1 MEVILGL
8 IGISF
13 TILFMVL
20 LGLKFPYL
28 KNIILT
34 GGILRILAGCFH
46 YFILKLPD
54 GIIDAVK
61 FENNAWRLAEMP
73 FLEFLNSFKS
83 QNLALSFVWVLSF
96 IYRFLGR
103 SPLLLQSISISI
115 GILCIILVYKLA
127 FLVSIN
133 KVKAKQAAAIFAFFP
148 TVILYNVLI
157 LREVYIM
164 MFLLLGFIYFVKWQ
178 TSQQLSNG
186 LSALL
191 FFSVLYFLHGALLIA
206 AFLFFILLIQY
217 STSFFLIRLK
227 QQKLLFP
234 NLALI
239 LITPVL
245 VGILFFYISSINLP
259 YLGKLTN
266 VFTFSRILFQSEVTN
281 FGGSAYPD
289 WLIPNSLADFFLL
302 IIPRVLYLLFSPFIW
317 DLRAI
322 NHLLGFVD
330 GLLYIFI
337 FYWLLMAVLQK
348 KRKQIIS
355 TFYIILLPLL
365 ITYSWGVGNFGT
377 ALRHR
382 VKFIPVFI
390 AISSVYFPK
399 IVLHNKSRRRI
410 SNHSGSNNLYFEGG
424 CS

>member
-8 IGISF
+8 IGICLA
-13 TILFMVL
+13 ILFMVL

-28 KNIILT
+28 KKIILI

-61 FENNAWRLAEMP
+61 FENNAWRFAEMP
-73 FLEFLNSFKS
+73 FIDFLNSFKS

-96 IYRFLGR
+96 IYRFVGR
-103 SPLLLQSISISI
+103 SPLLLQSVSISI
-115 GILCIILVYKLA
+115 GIYCIILVFKLA
-127 FLVSIN
+127 FLVSKN
-133 KVKAKQAAAIFAFFP
+133 RAKSKQAAAIFAFFP

-164 MFLLLGFIYFVKWQ
+164 MFLLLAFIYLVKWQ
-178 TSQQLSNG
+178 SSYLLSNG
-186 LSALL
+186 LLALL
-191 FFSVLYFLHGALLIA
+191 FFSILYFLHGALLIA
-206 AFLFFILLIQY
+206 AALFFVLLVKF
-217 STSFFLIRLK
+217 SSSFFLFRLK

-245 VGILFFYISSINLP
+245 MVVLLFYISNINLP
-259 YLGKLTN
+259 YLGKLTH

-281 FGGSAYPD
+281 LGGSSYPD
-289 WLIPNSLADFFLL
+289 WLIPNSLPDFFLL
-302 IIPRVLYLLFSPFIW
+302 IIPRVLYLLFSPFFW

-330 GLLYIFI
+330 GIMYIFI
-337 FYWLLMAVLQK
+337 FYWLLRGVFQK

-355 TFYIILLPLL
+355 TFYIILIPLL

-390 AISSVYFPK
+390 ALSSIYFPK
-399 IVLHNKSRRRI
+399 IVLHNKSRSRI
-410 SNHSGSNNLYFEGG
+410 SNNSESNNFYFEGG